1 MSALPRLRVDVVSDV
16 VCPWCVIGF
25 TTFERVVADF
35 ADRVQVAIHWQPFEL
50 NPDMP
55 AEGEDIGAHVR
66 RKYGASAEQSRAA
79 RERIV
84 ARAEALGFPLRY
96 ADGMRLWNTFAAHQL
111 MAWAEE
117 QGDGAAATR
126 LMKALFTAYFVR
138 HEDLS
143 RGDVLAA
150 IAGEAGFDAAEG
162 GAVLADGRYAAVVR
176 AREKHWREQG
186 VQAVPALVFDERA
199 VLTGAQD
206 AALYARILTRVAHHR
221 GRC

>member
-1 MSALPRLRVDVVSDV
+1 MSGLPRLRVDVVSDV

-35 ADRVQVAIHWQPFEL
+35 VDRVQVTIHWQPFEL

-55 AEGEDIGAHVR
+55 AEGEDVGEHVR
-66 RKYGASAEQSRAA
+66 RKYGASAEQSRGA
-79 RERIV
+79 RERIM
-84 ARAEALGFPLRY
+84 ARAEAVGFPLRY

-117 QGDGAAATR
+117 QGDAGASTR
-126 LMKALFTAYFVR
+126 LMKELFTAYFVR
-138 HEDLS
+138 HENLS
-143 RGDVLAA
+143 RADVLAA
-150 IAGEAGFDAAEG
+150 IAGAAGFDVAAAA
-162 GAVLADGRYAAVVR
+162 AVLADARYAAAVR
-176 AREKHWREQG
+176 ARETQWRERG

-206 AALYARILTRVAHHR
+206 ATLYARILSRVADAR
-221 GRC
+221 